1 MYLWCDMY
9 LLCVLLSDA
18 TVPDGDVD
26 LYLWCD
32 MYLWCVLFSDA
43 AVPDGDAHA
52 QSNHHGEHHA
62 ALSAHPAGTHQ
73 AGPGHLPGQEEG
85 Q

>member
-1 MYLWCDMY
+1 MCGYICVCEFVQKILQLHPAFSVWDVDMY
-9 LLCVLLSDA
+9 LL
-18 TVPDGDVD
+18 
-26 LYLWCD
+26 
-32 MYLWCVLFSDA
+32 CVLFSDA

-52 QSNHHGEHHA
+52 QSHHHGEHHA

-73 AGPGHLPGQEEG
+73 AGPGHLPGQKEG